1 MADTTF
7 ISAEDTKELWK
18 YEVSEFTILY
28 ASSTYNVPVERITGL
43 DITNDYE
50 KNIVPIMK
58 LNMTIEPSVYN
69 EIVKNKQNIKLKIR
83 MQKYYTEPGSEE
95 KSLKRDYI
103 LDTFNLIIDEQ
114 DVNVDNFI
122 DKETKKNASSSEE
135 KKDTNELN
143 YQLANNNEFY
153 LYKQDTLSAMRWA
166 LNNVLVNCSMVGA
179 ISYVAAVVGL
189 KNIVMS
195 PLENN
200 QVYPEVLLPPQ
211 SALNTL
217 QYLDT
222 NFGFYKAGTLMYFAE
237 DYGYIIN
244 YKGGCTAW
252 RKDEIKDTTILVPN
266 KGGNYGTLS
275 CGLTK
280 HGQENERK
288 FIVVKAE
295 NVSISNDSISNNVTE
310 GNNATII
317 NNTTQTTTNTQSGA
331 EGAGVSNTNVI
342 TTSSNNP
349 WLADTFAAQKSANA
363 IVIKCG
369 CSDFDINTIAPNK
382 RFTFIFEDTANTE
395 KFKGEYTIASS
406 NINFKKDGNDF
417 TINASMTFKKAGI
430 NNNTTTVD
438 TSGTQEQKT
447 ALGEGISQEVNP
459 EQQSENAGLTYDEE
473 ESDEPTP
480 AYDVVFK
487 DDYEDEAE
495 HDKDPLDTPLPP
507 LDDDDAP
514 IRELPDNTPKTKK
527 SLFITEEDAYLM
539 DNLWYD
545 DSYLDESRAI
555 INADNKRKKNIMDVE
570 SGQAIWDTEHP
581 RIPEPDIDVDNSENE
596 INNAK
601 KDLEDQYKAQKKI
614 IEEDSGMNIHTKEE
628 ELRKLAAELDY
639 RKYKLEVTEKLK
651 NNPFYPPNPINFA
664 DKNWR
669 TKETMRID
677 KIYDDEVKKI
687 NSYDIPD
694 NEKTSKINELNK
706 KKNEH
711 IKLMMDGMEATY
723 KRLNKEQRDNM
734 EELYERQES
743 MKRRGFTKEE
753 TLENDDY
760 EEYSLNID
768 WFDITS
774 PCKYIEDLKSK
785 HKYLDSNMMSGKLG
799 EDYHKYL
806 ASIVNKYQKY
816 PNILKNHREQLDAE
830 YLYYSNYI
838 DLYLKKCIGNLVTPP
853 RPEYNNEYVPNHA
866 LNLSEP
872 NAVENEK
879 KRVNTLWE
887 SIKNEINTSKLDPSI
902 IKNKI
907 DLTNAHK
914 VDYIREFD
922 DLVSSYRKMDKDYR
936 EKMKEEE
943 KKYEMEDRKRN
954 GYRKWR

>member
-7 ISAEDTKELWK
+7 ISSEDTKEIWK
-18 YEVSEFTILY
+18 YEVTEFTILY
-28 ASSTYNVPVERITGL
+28 ASSTYNVPVERITAL
-43 DITNDYE
+43 DIVNDYE

-69 EIVKNKQNIKLKIR
+69 EIIKNKQNIKLKIR
-83 MQKYYTEPGSEE
+83 MQKFYTEPGSEE

-122 DKETKKNASSSEE
+122 DKETKKNKNTNEP
-135 KKDTNELN
+135 KNDTNELN
-143 YQLANNNEFY
+143 HQLANNNEFY

-166 LNNVLVNCSMVGA
+166 LNNVLVNCTMVGA
-179 ISYVAAVVGL
+179 ISYVAAIVGL

-237 DYGYIIN
+237 DYGYILN

-252 RKDEIKDTTILVPN
+252 RKDEIKDTTILIPN
-266 KGGNYGTLS
+266 KGGTYGTLS
-275 CGLTK
+275 CSLTK
-280 HGQENERK
+280 KGQENERK
-288 FIVVKAE
+288 FIVVRAD
-295 NVSISNDSISNNVTE
+295 NVTISNDSISNNVTE

-317 NNTTQTTTNTQSGA
+317 NNTTQTTSNTTSGA

-349 WLADTFAAQKSANA
+349 WLADTFATQKSANS
-363 IVIKCG
+363 IVISCG
-369 CSDFDINTIAPNK
+369 CSDFDINVIAPNK
-382 RFTFIFEDTANTE
+382 RFTFIFEDTSNTE

-438 TSGTQEQKT
+438 TSGKQEQKT
-447 ALGEGISQEVNP
+447 ALGEGISHDVNP
-459 EQQSENAGLTYDEE
+459 EKQSEDAGISYDDEDK
-473 ESDEPTP
+473 DEPTP
-480 AYDVVFK
+480 EYDVKYK
-487 DDYEDEAE
+487 DNYEDEA
-495 HDKDPLDTPLPP
+495 DGTKDPL
-507 LDDDDAP
+507 AP
-514 IRELPDNTPKTKK
+514 TEPKEEKEPEPIPDNTPKPKNP
-527 SLFITEEDAYLM
+527 LFITEEDAYLM

-555 INADNKRKKNIMDVE
+555 IDADNKRKKNIMDVE

-581 RIPEPDIDVDNSENE
+581 RIPEPDIDVNNSDNE

-601 KDLEDQYKAQKKI
+601 KDLEEQYKAQKKI

-664 DKNWR
+664 DRNWR

-677 KIYDDEVKKI
+677 KIYDNEVKKI
-687 NSYDIPD
+687 NNYDISD
-694 NEKTSKINELNK
+694 NEKTRKINELNK

-743 MKRRGFTKEE
+743 MKRRGLSKEE
-753 TLENDDY
+753 TLEGDDF
-760 EEYSLNID
+760 EEYDLNID
-768 WFDITS
+768 WFDITA

-785 HKYLDSNMMSGKLG
+785 HKYLDSNITHGKLG
-799 EDYHKYL
+799 EDYSKYL
-806 ASIVNKYQKY
+806 AKIVKRYQKY
-816 PNILKNHREQLDAE
+816 PNIFKKHKEQLEAD

-879 KRVNTLWE
+879 RRVNTLWE
-887 SIKNEINTSKLDPSI
+887 SIKNEINASKLDPAI

-907 DLTNAHK
+907 DSTNAHK
-914 VDYIREFD
+914 VDYIRELD
-922 DLVSSYRKMDKDYR
+922 DLVSSYKKRDKTYR

-943 KKYEMEDRKRN
+943 NKRKVEDRKKN
-954 GYRKWR
+954 GYRRWR

>member
-1 MADTTF
+1 MADTAF
-7 ISAEDTKELWK
+7 ISSEDTKEIWK
-18 YEVSEFTILY
+18 YEVTEFTILY
-28 ASSTYNVPVERITGL
+28 ASSTYNVPVERITAL
-43 DITNDYE
+43 DIVNDYE

-69 EIVKNKQNIKLKIR
+69 EIIKNKQNIKLKIR
-83 MQKYYTEPGSEE
+83 MQKFYTEPGSEE

-122 DKETKKNASSSEE
+122 DKETKKNKNTNEP
-135 KKDTNELN
+135 KNDTNELN
-143 YQLANNNEFY
+143 HQLANNNEFY

-166 LNNVLVNCSMVGA
+166 LNNVLVNCTMVGA
-179 ISYVAAVVGL
+179 ISYVAAIVGL
-189 KNIVMS
+189 KNIIMS

-237 DYGYIIN
+237 DYGYILN

-252 RKDEIKDTTILVPN
+252 RKDEIKDTTILIPN
-266 KGGNYGTLS
+266 KGGTFGTLS
-275 CGLTK
+275 CSLTK
-280 HGQENERK
+280 KGQENERK

-295 NVSISNDSISNNVTE
+295 NVTISNDSISNNVTE

-317 NNTTQTTTNTQSGA
+317 NNTTQTTSNTTSGA

-349 WLADTFAAQKSANA
+349 WLADTFATQKSANS
-363 IVIKCG
+363 IVISCG
-369 CSDFDINTIAPNK
+369 CSDFDINVIAPNK
-382 RFTFIFEDTANTE
+382 RFTFIFEDTSNTE

-438 TSGTQEQKT
+438 TSGKQEQKT
-447 ALGEGISQEVNP
+447 ALGEGISHDVNP
-459 EQQSENAGLTYDEE
+459 EKQSEDAGISYDDEDK
-473 ESDEPTP
+473 DEPTP
-480 AYDVVFK
+480 EYDVKYK
-487 DDYEDEAE
+487 DNYEDEA
-495 HDKDPLDTPLPP
+495 DGTKDPL
-507 LDDDDAP
+507 AP
-514 IRELPDNTPKTKK
+514 TEPKEEEEPKPIPDNTPKPKN

-555 INADNKRKKNIMDVE
+555 IDADNKRKKNIMDVE

-581 RIPEPDIDVDNSENE
+581 RIPEPDIDVNNSENE

-601 KDLEDQYKAQKKI
+601 KDLEEQYKAQKKI

-664 DKNWR
+664 DRNWR

-687 NSYDIPD
+687 NNYDISD
-694 NEKTSKINELNK
+694 NEKTRKINELNK

-743 MKRRGFTKEE
+743 MKRRGFTKEG
-753 TLENDDY
+753 TLENDNH
-760 EEYSLNID
+760 EEYNLNID
-768 WFDITS
+768 WFDITN

-785 HKYLDSNMMSGKLG
+785 HKYLDSNTMHGKLG
-799 EDYHKYL
+799 EDYSNYL
-806 ASIVNKYQKY
+806 AKIINKYQKY
-816 PNILKNHREQLDAE
+816 PNLLKNYKEQLEAE
-830 YLYYSNYI
+830 YFYYSNYI

-872 NAVENEK
+872 KAIETEK
-879 KRVNTLWE
+879 NRVNTLWE
-887 SIKNEINTSKLDPSI
+887 SIKNEINTSKLDPAI

-914 VDYIREFD
+914 VDYMREFD

-943 KKYEMEDRKRN
+943 KKYKQEDRKKK
-954 GYRKWR
+954 GYRNWR